1 MSLLV
6 VLTPATGEKQGG
18 SGPLYK
24 SLDNPSYTITSGNT
38 NIGMAINNSSCTE
51 SNSRRA
57 RSADADI
64 GESAN
69 TITGREVTVRSN
81 AGDGVNY
88 RKVVF

>member
-1 MSLLV
+1 MLLLV
-6 VLTPATGEKQGG
+6 VLTLLSEKQGG
-18 SGPLYK
+18 SRPLYK

-69 TITGREVTVRSN
+69 TITGREIQRLEVMQVTE
-81 AGDGVNY
+81 
-88 RKVVF
+88 